1 VKISREILNNIV
13 KEELEQALQDEGILK
28 HLGKTVAPFAL
39 GATIATSMGDKEPQ
53 KPSEEPVATVAE
65 PQDKK
70 VYKPSLQLPSRY
82 GILKTLGDELTTLNP
97 QFNIDSEKGRASLAI
112 ALAIG
117 GTETYGSL
125 KDKKDF
131 YTIMG
136 GGKKVNN
143 RMKGFAQF
151 DTRYHGDKIDTPE
164 KYAAFLADIIG
175 GRSRLPNGRRGVDAA
190 TGLVDAIRDGKVKG
204 EKDFIKWLKDN
215 HFGGSN
221 WQGIDDGWGR
231 VPGLGTALI
240 QFIKRPVEVEVQA

>member
-1 VKISREILNNIV
+1 MKISRDKIYTIV
-13 KEELEQALQDEGILK
+13 KEELEKALQDEGILK

-39 GATIATSMGDKEPQ
+39 GATIATSVSDKEPQ

-70 VYKPSLQLPSRY
+70 VYKPELQLPSRY
-82 GILKTLGDELTTLNP
+82 GILKVLGDELSGLDSD
-97 QFNIDSEKGRASLAI
+97 FNLDSERGRAALAI

-131 YTIMG
+131 YTLMG
-136 GGKKVNN
+136 GGKRVNN

-151 DTRYHGDKIDTPE
+151 DTRYHKDKIDTPR
-164 KYAAFLADIIG
+164 KYAGYLADIIG

-190 TGLVDAIRDGKVKG
+190 TGLVNAIRDGKVKG

-215 HFGGSN
+215 RFGGSN

-231 VPGLGTALI
+231 VPGLGTALLK
-240 QFIKRPVEVEVQA
+240 FIKEPTRVEV